1 MTPMTEPTPS
11 SPVQT
16 RGLDVSH
23 FQDTV
28 DWPQVVQAGYS
39 FAFIKAT
46 EGITYVDPMFAENWG
61 GAKAAGLLR
70 GAYHFFEPNDDP
82 QQQAENFLNAVSLEP
97 GDLPPVLDV
106 EYSSPSGQVSTS
118 TIIERITAWLQTVEQ
133 ATGCTPIL
141 YTDPSYWNSLATEQF
156 SGYPLWVADYGVAS
170 PTLPT
175 GWTSWAFWQFSQ
187 TGEIPGIA
195 TAVDL
200 NLFQG
205 SLQDLQRLLSPVA
218 RS

>member
-1 MTPMTEPTPS
+1 MTEPTPS
-11 SPVQT
+11 SPTQT

-28 DWPQVVQAGYS
+28 DWQQVAQAGYA

-46 EGITYVDPMFAENWG
+46 QGIDFVDPLFAANWS

-70 GAYHFFEPNDDP
+70 GAYHFFDASADP
-82 QQQAENFLNAVSLEP
+82 QQQAENFLNTVTLEP

-106 EYSSPSGQVSTS
+106 ESSSTSSQVSTA
-118 TIIERITAWLQTVEQ
+118 TVVEGIAAWLQTVEQ
-133 ATGCTPIL
+133 ATGRTPIL
-141 YTDPSYWNSLATEQF
+141 YTDNTYWDSLGTKQF
-156 SGYPLWVADYGVAS
+156 SGYPLWIADYGVAS

-175 GWTSWAFWQFSQ
+175 GWTRWAFWQFSES
-187 TGEIPGIA
+187 GEIPGIT

-205 SLQDLQRLLSPVA
+205 SLQDLQRLLSTVA

>member
-1 MTPMTEPTPS
+1 MTEPTAANPA
-11 SPVQT
+11 QT

-23 FQDTV
+23 FQGTV
-28 DWPQVVQAGYS
+28 DWPQVAQAGYA

-46 EGITYVDPMFAENWG
+46 DGITYVDPMFAANWA

-70 GAYHFFEPNDDP
+70 GAYHFFEADDDP
-82 QQQAENFLNAVSLEP
+82 QQQAASYLNAVSLQP

-106 EYSSPSGQVSTS
+106 ESSSTS
-118 TIIERITAWLQTVEQ
+118 GEVPTATVVQRVAAWLQAVQQ

-141 YTDPSYWNSLATEQF
+141 YTDRTYWNSLATEQF
-156 SGYPLWVADYGVAS
+156 SGYPLWVAEYGVAS
-170 PTLPT
+170 PTLPL

-187 TGEIPGIA
+187 SGEISGIA
-195 TAVDL
+195 TSVDL

-205 SLQDLQRLLSPVA
+205 SLQDLQRLLATVA
-218 RS
+218 RT

>member
-1 MTPMTEPTPS
+1 MTEPTAANPA
-11 SPVQT
+11 QT

-23 FQDTV
+23 FQGTV
-28 DWPQVVQAGYS
+28 DWNQVVQAGYA

-46 EGITYVDPMFAENWG
+46 DGITYVDPMFATNWS

-70 GAYHFFEPNDDP
+70 GAYHFFEADDDP
-82 QQQAENFLNAVSLEP
+82 QQQAENFLKTVTLES

-106 EYSSPSGQVSTS
+106 ESSSTSSQVSTA
-118 TIIERITAWLQTVEQ
+118 TVIDRVAAWLQAVQQ
-133 ATGCTPIL
+133 ATGRTPIL
-141 YTDPSYWNSLATEQF
+141 YTDNSYWDSLGTKQF
-156 SGYPLWVADYGVAS
+156 SGYPLWIADYGVAS

-187 TGEIPGIA
+187 SGEIPGIA

-205 SLQDLQRLLSPVA
+205 GLEDLVRLVSPIA
-218 RS
+218 KA